1 MSTEMIP
8 QASTAGRLSRETRIA
23 ILWASAAAIALAAA
37 LAPPF
42 AQPEAYHSF
51 ADQRALLGIANALDV
66 ASNLAFLVVGVM
78 GLHFVLKGTL
88 ADGSRAFQDSSERWA
103 WGLVFAATA
112 LTCCGSGYY
121 HLAPDSPRLTWDR
134 LPMAIGFMGI
144 VAAVL
149 SERVSA
155 TAGRRLLI
163 PLGLLGAASVWYWRW
178 SAARGVENL
187 NPYGAVQFGS
197 ALLVLLIITLFPPRY
212 TRGGDFLAAVMLYAL
227 AKVAEHF
234 DRAIFS
240 ATGEIVSGH
249 TLKHLL
255 AALAIFWLL
264 RMLKLR
270 APREPCA
277 AVAPEPHPLHV
288 LARGS
293 ACPSSVCS
301 GGS

>member
-1 MSTEMIP
+1 MPSEIISY
-8 QASTAGRLSRETRIA
+8 ASPARRLRRTTRIA
-23 ILWASAAAIALAAA
+23 ILWASVAAIVIAVAV
-37 LAPPF
+37 APPF

-51 ADQRALLGIANALDV
+51 ADQRPLLGIANALDV
-66 ASNLAFLVVGVM
+66 TSNLAFLIVGLM
-78 GLHFVLKGTL
+78 GLHFVLRGRL
-88 ADGSRAFQDSSERWA
+88 GDGSRAFQDSSERWA

-144 VAAVL
+144 VTATV
-149 SERVSA
+149 SERVSVI
-155 TAGRRLLI
+155 AGRRLLV

-178 SAARGVENL
+178 SAAHSIENL

-197 ALLVLLIITLFPPRY
+197 ALLVLLMIALFPPRY
-212 TRGGDFLAAVMLYAL
+212 TRGGDFFAGVSLYAL

-234 DRAIFS
+234 DRPIFA
-240 ATGEIVSGH
+240 ATGETVSGH

-255 AALAIFWLL
+255 AAAAIFWLL

-270 APREPCA
+270 TPVDRAPP
-277 AVAPEPHPLHV
+277 
-288 LARGS
+288 
-293 ACPSSVCS
+293 
-301 GGS
+301 

>member
-8 QASTAGRLSRETRIA
+8 QASTAGRLSREARIA
-23 ILWASAAAIALAAA
+23 ILWASAALVALAAA
-37 LAPPF
+37 LVPPF
-42 AQPEAYHSF
+42 PQPDAYHAFGDRRSF
-51 ADQRALLGIANALDV
+51 LGVANFLDV
-66 ASNLAFLVVGVM
+66 ASNLAFLVVGLM
-78 GLHFVLKGTL
+78 GLYFVLGGKRS
-88 ADGSRAFQDSSERWA
+88 DGGPAFQDTSERWA

-121 HLAPDSPRLTWDR
+121 HLAPDSPRLAWDR
-134 LPMAIGFMGI
+134 LPMAVGFMGI

-149 SERVSA
+149 SERVST
-155 TAGRRLLI
+155 TAGRRLLV

-178 SAARGVENL
+178 SAAHGAENL

-197 ALLVLLIITLFPPRY
+197 ALLVLLIIMLFPARY
-212 TRGGDFLAAVMLYAL
+212 TRGGDFFTAVALYAL

-234 DRAIFS
+234 DRQIFA

-255 AALAIFWLL
+255 AAVAIFWLL

-270 APREPCA
+270 TPRA
-277 AVAPEPHPLHV
+277 
-288 LARGS
+288 
-293 ACPSSVCS
+293 
-301 GGS
+301 